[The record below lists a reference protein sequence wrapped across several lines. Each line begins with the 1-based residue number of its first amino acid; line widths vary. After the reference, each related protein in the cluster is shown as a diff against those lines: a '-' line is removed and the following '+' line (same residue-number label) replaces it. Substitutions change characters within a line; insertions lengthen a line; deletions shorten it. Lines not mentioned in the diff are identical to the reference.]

1 MADITFLNH
10 ASVVLSQGVRHL
22 LTDPWHFG
30 SVFHDGWQLL
40 AETEPD
46 RLDGVMEQ
54 VTDIWLSHEHPDHFH
69 PPFFRRYLDVLKR
82 NKVRIFFQK
91 TRDRRVA
98 GFLEGL
104 GLTVVEMT
112 EGEVHSIAPDF
123 SFRMIKA
130 DFYDSAL
137 LLDMGGLKVFNFND
151 CHFTD
156 HASLTRI
163 KRTYGTCDVLL
174 TQFSYAAWKGG
185 PENRAWRAE
194 AAKAKLDGIRL
205 QAEIL
210 QPKAVLPFAS
220 YVRFANALNLYLNDA
235 INRPRDVIAANPAP
249 GAALVFLQ
257 PFERQNLTHLT
268 QSPESL
274 AYWDR
279 LYDSLPNAPALSYPP
294 GPTPAELAQQ
304 FATYRDRMFRQNAG
318 WLIRL
323 IGRSGLL
330 GGFQP
335 LTVRLTDQDATLRL
349 DLATGAFGPSS
360 EPADI
365 EMHSASLGFVF
376 ANDFGFDTL
385 AVNGCFR
392 EIRPGGFVRM
402 AKVLALGN
410 LNTMGMRLG
419 PGLIFNVQFVGIFLT
434 KLAAIARRL
443 RRPAAT

>member
-1 MADITFLNH
+1 LADITFLNH
-10 ASVVLSQGVRHL
+10 ASVVLSQGDRHL

-30 SVFHDGWQLL
+30 AVFHEGWQLL
-40 AETEPD
+40 SECAPD
-46 RLDGVMEQ
+46 RLAPVIDGI
-54 VTDIWLSHEHPDHFH
+54 TDIWLSHEHPDHFH
-69 PPFFRRYLDVLKR
+69 PPFFRRYLEVLKR

-98 GFLEGL
+98 GFLKGL
-104 GLTVVEMT
+104 GLPVVEMA
-112 EGEVHSIAPDF
+112 EGEVHALAPDF

-137 LLDMGGLKVFNFND
+137 MVEMGGLKVFNLND

-156 HASLTRI
+156 RASLTRI
-163 KRTYGTCDVLL
+163 RRTYGTCDVLL

-205 QAEIL
+205 QAEL
-210 QPKAVLPFAS
+210 LEPKAVLPFAS

-235 INRPRDVIAANPAP
+235 INTPQDVIRADPAP
-249 GAALVFLQ
+249 GAALVFLA
-257 PFERQNLTHLT
+257 PFERQDLSRLAQTPT
-268 QSPESL
+268 SL
-274 AYWDR
+274 AFWDDIYR
-279 LYDSLPNAPALSYPP
+279 NLPRAPAITYPP
-294 GPTPAELAQQ
+294 GPAPAELASQ
-304 FATYRDRMFRQNAG
+304 FAAYRARMFRQNAG

-323 IGRSGLL
+323 IGRTGLM

-335 LTVRLTDQDATLRL
+335 LTIRLIDQSVTLRL
-349 DLATGAFGPSS
+349 NLATGAFGPTSDA
-360 EPADI
+360 PDI
-365 EMHSASLGFVF
+365 DMHSASLAFVF

-392 EIRPGGFVRM
+392 EMRPGGFVRM

-410 LNTMGMRLG
+410 LNSMGMRLG
-419 PGLIFNVQFVGIFLT
+419 PGLIFNLQFVGIFLS
-434 KLAAIARRL
+434 KVSAIARRL
-443 RRPAAT
+443 RQPAAP